1 MLNTTELKANGR
13 KLGSCRKVSK
23 HANCLLKSYKGQ
35 NENLQHLE
43 TSYPSWMGTTVQPEG
58 GLKFRKVY

>member
-23 HANCLLKSYKGQ
+23 HANCLLKGYKGQ

-43 TSYPSWMGTTVQPEG
+43 TATQLNGNHCATRGWIEI
-58 GLKFRKVY
+58 

>member
-23 HANCLLKSYKGQ
+23 HANCLLKGYKGQ
-35 NENLQHLE
+35 NENL
-43 TSYPSWMGTTVQPEG
+43 
-58 GLKFRKVY
+58 

>member
-23 HANCLLKSYKGQ
+23 HANCLLKGYKGQ

-43 TSYPSWMGTTVQPEG
+43 TSYPAEWEPLCNLRVD
-58 GLKFRKVY
+58 